1 MFAWFLQTL
10 ELANFLLAA
19 ALVIFTFALLLW
31 LFPSS
36 WRNPVQRGFS
46 ALLTFVGIVYIGQVF
61 LLRATSP
68 EAAEQILRLKW
79 IGIAFVPAAY
89 LHFSNAV
96 LRSTFYSSRWRRA
109 ATVCAYLSGIVFLGM
124 VLSSDWIVGEPFN
137 YPFATQLRAGPFFA
151 FFAIYF
157 FAATA
162 IGIYNI
168 ELARRRTLTPT
179 SRRRL
184 RRLGIAFIAPAVG
197 VFPYLVLSGFPAL
210 VPPVVLLLLTFFGA
224 IALIVMLVVMAYT
237 VTYQG
242 ALASDRIIKQKF
254 VHYLLRGPLVAVGVV
269 TAMTIVPFIEQF
281 IPLSRDTLL
290 AATVIVGVIVFE
302 MLISRGKGYIDR
314 VLFWQDR
321 REINQIQKLEA
332 HLLTTSD
339 LRQALE
345 NILAA
350 MCDLLRVQSGFALA
364 VEGGGWK
371 LEALVGARD
380 SVQKFMAGQT
390 TPPSFSNG
398 ETRAPHFFVVGDY
411 WLYPL
416 KVNGSD
422 IVVGVL
428 GVAARAPHP
437 DLSEHEQELVEAFA
451 AQAELALEDR
461 ALQKNVFDALE
472 QIGSEVEALQRV
484 QAKPRVIGGIAG
496 ERVEEELIASP
507 DFNRA
512 VKGAL
517 DDYWGGPKLV
527 HSPLLQLN
535 IVRQSLD
542 EYDHNPT
549 RALRG
554 ILAQAIEEL
563 RPEGSRSLTAP
574 EWVLYNILELKVM
587 QGMKIRDIAPKLA
600 ISESDLYRK
609 QRVAIQQVAE
619 TVQQMEQ
626 KDNKPPGEKIAGH
639 SSVSE

>member
-1 MFAWFLQTL
+1 MFDRFLQL
-10 ELANFLLAA
+10 LALGNFLLAA

-36 WRNPVQRGFS
+36 WRNPVQRSFS
-46 ALLTFVGIVYIGQVF
+46 ALLSFVGIVYIGQVF

-96 LRSTFYSSRWRRA
+96 LRSTFYDSRWRRA
-109 ATVCAYLSGIVFLGM
+109 ATYGAYLIGILFLAL
-124 VLSSDWIVGEPFN
+124 VLTSNLIVGEPFN
-137 YPFATQLRAGPFFA
+137 HPYATQLRAGPLFGL
-151 FFAIYF
+151 FAIYF
-157 FAATA
+157 VATSA
-162 IGIYNI
+162 WRIYNI

-184 RRLGIAFIAPAVG
+184 RRLGIAFLAPAVG
-197 VFPYLVLSGFPAL
+197 VFPYLVFAGFPAL
-210 VPPVVLLLLTFFGA
+210 IPPVVLLLLTFFGT
-224 IALIVMLVVMAYT
+224 IALIVMLIVMAYT
-237 VTYQG
+237 VAYQG
-242 ALASDRIIKQKF
+242 ALSPDRLIKQKF

-269 TAMTIVPFIEQF
+269 TAMTIVPIIEQYL
-281 IPLSRDTLL
+281 PLSRDTLL

-302 MLISRGKGYIDR
+302 MLISRGKGIIDR

-339 LRQALE
+339 LRQVLE

-364 VEGGGWK
+364 VEPDGWK
-371 LEALVGARD
+371 LEALVGAREP
-380 SVQKFMAGQT
+380 VQKFMAGQS
-390 TPPSFSNG
+390 TPPLFSNG
-398 ETRAPHFFVVGDY
+398 ETPAPHFFPVGDY

-422 IVVGVL
+422 LFVGVI
-428 GVAARAPHP
+428 GVAARAAQP
-437 DLSEHEQELVEAFA
+437 DLTEHEQELVDALA
-451 AQAELALEDR
+451 SQAELALEDR

-484 QAKPRVIGGIAG
+484 QAKPRVIGGIAS

-512 VKGAL
+512 IKGAL

-535 IVRQSLD
+535 VVQQSLD
-542 EYDHNPT
+542 EYDQNPT

-554 ILAQAIEEL
+554 ILAEAIEEL

-587 QGMKIRDIAPKLA
+587 QGMKIRDIAQKLA

-609 QRVAIQQVAE
+609 QRVAIQEVARA
-619 TVQQMEQ
+619 VQQMEQ
-626 KDNKPPGEKIAGH
+626 RDNKTPP
-639 SSVSE
+639 V